1 MHTATFFVEL
11 GAVILSLGVL
21 ARLAGIIGLS
31 PVPFYLLAGLAFG
44 SGGLIPLV
52 TTRDFIQTGAQIGVV
67 LLLLVLGIEYS
78 AAELVANLRT
88 HASTGVIDLVLN
100 SVPGIVAGLLLG
112 WGPVSTL
119 ALAGVTAV
127 SSSGI
132 ISKVISDLGRLG
144 NRETPAVLSVLVFE
158 DLAMAIYLP
167 VLTGLLAQKALGA
180 TVLSVGVALV
190 ALAVVMVLSLRFGS
204 VLSRA
209 IFSPNNEV
217 LLLQVLGLTLLVAG
231 VAEHLEIS
239 AGVGAFLV
247 GIALSGRVAERSR
260 PILTPLRDIFAAV
273 FFVFFGLQTIPSSL
287 VSSLGPAAL
296 LGLAGVASKLITGW
310 VAARKAGV
318 AVPGRIRAGTSLI
331 ARGEFSVVIAGL
343 ALGSGLEPR
352 LAPLATAYVILMA
365 VIGPIATRLADPLT
379 RRFYR
384 PKAVQQ

>member
-21 ARLAGIIGLS
+21 ARLAGVVGLS

-44 SGGLIPLV
+44 SGGLILLV

-78 AAELVANLRT
+78 ANELVTNLRT
-88 HASTGVIDLVLN
+88 HASTGLIDLALN

-132 ISKVISDLGRLG
+132 ISKIISDLGRLG

-180 TVLSVGVALV
+180 TALSVGVALV

-231 VAEHLEIS
+231 GAEHLEIS

-247 GIALSGRVAERSR
+247 GIALSGRVAERTR

-273 FFVFFGLQTIPSSL
+273 FFVFFGLQTVPSGL
-287 VSSLGPAAL
+287 VSSLGPAVL
-296 LGLAGVASKLITGW
+296 LGVAGIVSKLITGW

-365 VIGPIATRLADPLT
+365 VIGPIATRVADPLT

-384 PKAVQQ
+384 PKAVRP

>member
-21 ARLAGIIGLS
+21 ARLAGMVGLS

-78 AAELVANLRT
+78 AQELITNLRT

-167 VLTGLLAQKALGA
+167 VLTGLLAQKALGT

-247 GIALSGRVAERSR
+247 GIALSGRVAERTR

-273 FFVFFGLQTIPSSL
+273 FFVFFGLQTVPSSL

-352 LAPLATAYVILMA
+352 LGPLATAYVILMA
-365 VIGPIATRLADPLT
+365 VIGPIATRVADPLT

-384 PKAVQQ
+384 PKAVPR

>member
-1 MHTATFFVEL
+1 MHPATFFVEL

-21 ARLAGIIGLS
+21 ARLAGLVGLS

-44 SGGLIPLV
+44 NGGLIPLV

-78 AAELVANLRT
+78 AQELVTNLRT

-167 VLTGLLAQKALGA
+167 VLTGLLAQKVLGA
-180 TVLSVGVALV
+180 TLLSVGVALA

-217 LLLQVLGLTLLVAG
+217 LLLQVVGLTLLVAG
-231 VAEHLEIS
+231 IAEHLEIS

-247 GIALSGRVAERSR
+247 GIALSGRVAERTQ

-273 FFVFFGLQTIPSSL
+273 FFVFFGLQTDPSSL

-343 ALGSGLEPR
+343 ALGTGLEPR

-365 VIGPIATRLADPLT
+365 VIGPLATRVADPLT
-379 RRFYR
+379 RRFYQ
-384 PKAVQQ
+384 PKAIQQ

>member
-1 MHTATFFVEL
+1 M
-11 GAVILSLGVL
+11 
-21 ARLAGIIGLS
+21 
-31 PVPFYLLAGLAFG
+31 
-44 SGGLIPLV
+44 
-52 TTRDFIQTGAQIGVV
+52 

-78 AAELVANLRT
+78 AQELVTNLRT

-100 SVPGIVAGLLLG
+100 SVPGIVAGIVLG

-190 ALAVVMVLSLRFGS
+190 ALGVVMVLSLRFGS

-217 LLLQVLGLTLLVAG
+217 LVAPGSRPHPARRRHRRTPGDFRRRRRVPGRDRPLRPGGRTQQAHPHPVAG
-231 VAEHLEIS
+231 HLRCS
-239 AGVGAFLV
+239 VL
-247 GIALSGRVAERSR
+247 
-260 PILTPLRDIFAAV
+260 
-273 FFVFFGLQTIPSSL
+273 VFFGLQTVPASL
-287 VSSLGPAAL
+287 ASSLGPAIL
-296 LGLAGVASKLITGW
+296 LGLAGIVSKLVTGW
-310 VAARKAGV
+310 LAARKAGV

-343 ALGSGLEPR
+343 ALGFGTGAATGSVGHCLRDTHGCHRPHRHPR
-352 LAPLATAYVILMA
+352 GRPAHPSFLPAQGRSTVSTEAWSPTDRLVI
-365 VIGPIATRLADPLT
+365 P
-379 RRFYR
+379 
-384 PKAVQQ
+384 

>member
-11 GAVILSLGVL
+11 GAVIFSLGVL
-21 ARLAGIIGLS
+21 ARLAGIVGLS

-52 TTRDFIQTGAQIGVV
+52 TTSDFIQTGAQIGVV

-78 AAELVANLRT
+78 AQELMTNLRT

-217 LLLQVLGLTLLVAG
+217 LLLQVVGLTLLVAG

-247 GIALSGRVAERSR
+247 GIALSGRVAERTR

-273 FFVFFGLQTIPSSL
+273 FFVFFGLQTVPSSL
-287 VSSLGPAAL
+287 VSSLGPAVL
-296 LGLAGVASKLITGW
+296 LGLAGLVTKLITGW

-365 VIGPIATRLADPLT
+365 VIGPIVTRVADPLT

-384 PKAVQQ
+384 PKAVRQ

>member
-21 ARLAGIIGLS
+21 ARLAGMVGLS

-78 AAELVANLRT
+78 AQELITNLRT
-88 HASTGVIDLVLN
+88 HASTGVVDLVLN

-247 GIALSGRVAERSR
+247 GIALSGRVAERTR

-273 FFVFFGLQTIPSSL
+273 FFVFFGLETVPSSL

-352 LAPLATAYVILMA
+352 LGPLATAYVILMA
-365 VIGPIATRLADPLT
+365 VIGPIATRVADPLT

-384 PKAVQQ
+384 PKAVPR

>member
-21 ARLAGIIGLS
+21 ARLAGIVGLS

-78 AAELVANLRT
+78 AQELITNLRT

-167 VLTGLLAQKALGA
+167 VLTGLLAQKAFGA
-180 TVLSVGVALV
+180 TLLSVGVALI

-247 GIALSGRVAERSR
+247 GIALSGRVAERTR

-273 FFVFFGLQTIPSSL
+273 FFVFFGLQTDPGSL

-296 LGLAGVASKLITGW
+296 LGLAGVVSKLVTGW

-352 LAPLATAYVILMA
+352 LAPLATAFVILMA
-365 VIGPIATRLADPLT
+365 VIGPIATRMADPLT

-384 PKAVQQ
+384 PKAVQR

>member
-21 ARLAGIIGLS
+21 ARLAGLVGLS

-78 AAELVANLRT
+78 AQELITNLRT
-88 HASTGVIDLVLN
+88 HASTGVVDLVLN

-247 GIALSGRVAERSR
+247 GIALSGRVAERTR

-273 FFVFFGLQTIPSSL
+273 FFVFFGLETVPSSL

-352 LAPLATAYVILMA
+352 LGPLATAYVILMA
-365 VIGPIATRLADPLT
+365 VIGPIATRVADPLT

-384 PKAVQQ
+384 PKAVPR

>member
-21 ARLAGIIGLS
+21 ARLAGVVGLS

-78 AAELVANLRT
+78 AEELVRNLRT

-217 LLLQVLGLTLLVAG
+217 LLLQVVGLTLLVAG

-247 GIALSGRVAERSR
+247 GIALSGRVAERTR

-273 FFVFFGLQTIPSSL
+273 FFVFFGLQTVPSGL
-287 VSSLGPAAL
+287 VSSLGPAVL

-365 VIGPIATRLADPLT
+365 VIGPIAARVADPLT

>member
-11 GAVILSLGVL
+11 GAVILSLGIL
-21 ARLAGIIGLS
+21 ARLAGIVGLS

-44 SGGLIPLV
+44 SGGLVPLV

-78 AAELVANLRT
+78 AQELVTNLRT

-100 SVPGIVAGLLLG
+100 SVPGIVAGILLG

-144 NRETPAVLSVLVFE
+144 NRGTPAVLSVLVFE

-190 ALAVVMVLSLRFGS
+190 ALGVVMVLSLRFGS

-231 VAEHLEIS
+231 IAEHLEIS
-239 AGVGAFLV
+239 AGVGGVPV

-273 FFVFFGLQTIPSSL
+273 FFVFFGLQTVPASL
-287 VSSLGPAAL
+287 ASSLGPAIL
-296 LGLAGVASKLITGW
+296 LGLAGIVSKLITGW
-310 VAARKAGV
+310 VAERPAS
-318 AVPGRIRAGTSLI
+318 P
-331 ARGEFSVVIAGL
+331 FPD
-343 ALGSGLEPR
+343 GSGP
-352 LAPLATAYVILMA
+352 
-365 VIGPIATRLADPLT
+365 GPASSPGGSSRW
-379 RRFYR
+379 
-384 PKAVQQ
+384 

>member
-1 MHTATFFVEL
+1 VNTATFFVEL
-11 GAVILSLGVL
+11 GVVILSLGIL
-21 ARLAGIIGLS
+21 ARLAGMVGLS

-44 SGGLIPLV
+44 SGGLVPLV
-52 TTRDFIQTGAQIGVV
+52 TTRNFIETGAQIGVV

-78 AAELVANLRT
+78 AQELVTNLRA

-100 SVPGIVAGLLLG
+100 SVPGIVAGLILG

-119 ALAGVTAV
+119 ALAGITAV

-132 ISKVISDLGRLG
+132 ISKVITDLGRLG

-167 VLTGLLAQKALGA
+167 ILTGLLAQKAFGA
-180 TVLSVGVALV
+180 TVLSVLVALL
-190 ALAVVMVLSLRFGS
+190 ALAVVLVLSLRFGS

-217 LLLQVLGLTLLVAG
+217 LLLQVVGLTLLVAG
-231 VAEHLEIS
+231 IAERLEIS

-247 GIALSGRVAERSR
+247 GIALSGRVAERTR

-273 FFVFFGLQTIPSSL
+273 FFVFFGLETAPADL
-287 VSSLGPAAL
+287 VSSLGPAVL
-296 LGLAGVASKLITGW
+296 LGLAGILTKLITGW

-318 AVPGRIRAGTSLI
+318 AVPGRIRAGTGLI

-343 ALGSGLEPR
+343 ALGSGLVPR

-365 VIGPIATRLADPLT
+365 VIGPVATRLADPIT

-384 PKAVQQ
+384 PKAAQP